1 MKKKAILF
9 LVPICILLAGCGS
22 DKKADPAVQGSSAG
36 SGGENTPITQLPSLP
51 SREVARGEQTAAAE
65 QPELPLGTREKL
77 PFRIIPSPVLPEDFF
92 IGPLGGK
99 DGDLPVY
106 SVLKPLMEVLS
117 SGGRPEKDLLIS
129 SFLEGQD
136 FYWERFFSDFP
147 EGDYRFR
154 LGEANYYAPGA
165 ASVNCRFF
173 RPLPDGK
180 KAAAEGEFILENQE
194 GNWKV
199 AGLNVAREDLLNPHQ
214 IGSEPF
220 EPQVYRWLQ
229 LY

>member
-1 MKKKAILF
+1 MKKTAVLF
-9 LVPICILLAGCGS
+9 LFPICILLAGCGS
-22 DKKADPAVQGSSAG
+22 DKKESPAVQGSSAG
-36 SGGENTPITQLPSLP
+36 SGGDNAVITQLPSL
-51 SREVARGEQTAAAE
+51 SAREGARGEPAAAAE

-77 PFRIIPSPVLPEDFF
+77 PFRILPSPVLPEDMF

-99 DGDLPVY
+99 DADLPVY
-106 SVLKPLMEVLS
+106 SVLNPLMEVLS
-117 SGGRPEKDLLIS
+117 RGGKPEKNLFTG
-129 SFLEGQD
+129 SFLEGRD
-136 FYWERFFSDFP
+136 FYWERFFTDFP

-154 LGEANYYAPGA
+154 LGEVNYYAPGA

-199 AGLNVAREDLLNPHQ
+199 AGLNIDKEDLLKPHQ
-214 IGSEPF
+214 VLSEPF